1 VQILRDPGWL
11 GKWVGSLI
19 LCAGL
24 VTMFVFRRPSAA
36 GTASIGVSSAAPK
49 KTSDDLAPVS

>member
-1 VQILRDPGWL
+1 
-11 GKWVGSLI
+11 
-19 LCAGL
+19 
-24 VTMFVFRRPSAA
+24 MFIFRRPSAA